1 MRVVNEIGTNR
12 LLKHF
17 IDDQTMAVVSTYH
30 PERTEIENRSLLR
43 RFKAEVRAMKLGFT
57 EFVSKWVEEGDDGKM
72 LSSDERSLA
81 VYGIS
86 REDAMEFGKQYQQ
99 SSILFKDGTGCYELC
114 TSAFVDYDGNKFDP
128 GDVVRKF
135 NISGSAPFNLKDA
148 EDIFSKLKGGP
159 ASMPV
164 KSNRAFRL
172 DEMYE
177 VESEKATT
185 FSGWERWIPLFGTE
199 NWKD

>member
-1 MRVVNEIGTNR
+1 MKYINEIGTNR

-17 IDDQTMAVVSTYH
+17 VDEKTLAVISTY
-30 PERTEIENRSLLR
+30 RTERPESENRSLLK
-43 RFKAEVRAMKLGFT
+43 RFKAEVRDMGLGFS
-57 EFVSKWVEEGDDGKM
+57 EFASKWVEEDENGEM

-81 VYGIS
+81 IYGIS
-86 REDAMEFGKQYQQ
+86 REDAIKFGEQYQQ
-99 SSILFKDGTGCYELC
+99 SSILFKDETGCYEIC
-114 TSAFVDYDGNKFDP
+114 TCAFVDYNGNKFGP

-135 NISGSAPFNLKDA
+135 NIGGHTPFNLKDA
-148 EDIFSKLKGGP
+148 EDIFFKRKGGP

-185 FSGWERWIPLFGTE
+185 FSSRERWIPLFGKE
-199 NWKD
+199 D

>member
-1 MRVVNEIGTNR
+1 MKVMNEIGTNR

-17 IDDQTMAVVSTYH
+17 TDEKTMAVISTYRT
-30 PERTEIENRSLLR
+30 ERTESENRSLLK
-43 RFKAEVRAMKLGFT
+43 RFKAEVRDMKLGFS
-57 EFVSKWVEEGDDGKM
+57 EFVSKWVEEDDEGKM

-81 VYGIS
+81 VYGMS
-86 REDAMEFGKQYQQ
+86 KEDAMDFGKQYQQ
-99 SSILFKDGTGCYELC
+99 SSIIFKDETGCYELC
-114 TSAFVDYDGNKFDP
+114 TCAFTDYDGNKFSP

-135 NISGSAPFNLKDA
+135 NIGGNTSFNLKDA
-148 EDIFSKLKGGP
+148 EDIFSKRKGGP

-172 DEMYE
+172 NEMYE

-185 FSGWERWIPLFGTE
+185 FSSRERWIPLFR
-199 NWKD
+199 KDN